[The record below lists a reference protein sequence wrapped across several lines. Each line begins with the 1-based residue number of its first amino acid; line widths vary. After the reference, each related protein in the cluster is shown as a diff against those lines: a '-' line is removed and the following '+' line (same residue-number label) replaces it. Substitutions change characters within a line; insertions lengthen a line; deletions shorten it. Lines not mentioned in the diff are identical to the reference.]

1 MLNILRIILLDIR
14 LLLKDRTFYLKLL
27 LFPLVL
33 IAILG
38 MVFQNNSS
46 AKITAFS
53 IAYYNEDTPAAEMGN
68 TSLGTLFA
76 SDVLQSNSLKE
87 TIHLIHVSSP
97 AQAKALLKNGKAAV
111 YLHVPAAFTQSWMD
125 GTAAVM
131 EQDTSGAQS
140 VQKELLT
147 QLETGFIQ
155 SANSRL
161 ALEKAIGSA
170 AQKGDVAPGASRAAL
185 AQAANATVNQVD
197 IPEKSS
203 GNGAH
208 PITAMQYYAVGMTLM
223 FSILTA
229 FLLIHGVVQEKQD
242 GTFLRITSTPL
253 PKGQYLAGK
262 LLGIALSVVLQMVLL
277 IAFTTVIYRI
287 DWGTLLP
294 VLFITLL
301 YGFTVGAFILL
312 LGLTAKNHTSV
323 SSMASLLLYGFSFL
337 GGSFVPVDSFP
348 PVLLKL
354 HTLVPNGA
362 ALDAYLAVAN
372 GKNIG
377 DITGNLLCIAG
388 YAAAFLLLSFITLTR
403 KGGTSNATAPVVAN
417 AA

>member
-38 MVFQNNSS
+38 MVFQNNNS
-46 AKITAFS
+46 AKINAFS
-53 IAYYNEDTPAAEMGN
+53 IAYYNEDTPTAELGN
-68 TSLGTLFA
+68 TSLGALFA
-76 SDVLQSNSLKE
+76 SDVLQSQSLKE
-87 TIHLIHVSSP
+87 TIHLIHVSSQ

-111 YLHVPAAFTQSWMD
+111 YLHVPATFTQSWMN
-125 GTAAVM
+125 GTAAAM

-170 AQKGDVAPGASRAAL
+170 AQKGNIAPGASRAAL
-185 AQAANATVNQVD
+185 AQAANTMANQVN

-203 GNGAH
+203 GNTAH

-262 LLGIALSVVLQMVLL
+262 LLGIALSVILQMVLL

-287 DWGTLLP
+287 NWGTFLP

-323 SSMASLLLYGFSFL
+323 SSMASLFLYGFSFL

-354 HTLVPNGA
+354 HALVPNGA

-403 KGGTSNATAPVVAN
+403 KGGIFDATAPVVAN